1 MISGYASITKDT
13 GVVKILAVEDILTV
27 IVRTVF
33 YYIVIVIIFR
43 MMGKREIGELSLL
56 DIVVY
61 IMIAELAVV
70 TIENIN
76 IQFWFTL
83 IPMIILLLIQRLTAF
98 ISLKSPLFRSY
109 FEGKPSI
116 IIADGKID
124 EHEMKKNRYNF
135 TDLMQQLRENGTEN
149 INDVEFAILEPSG
162 KLSVIEKTVED
173 RAIYP
178 MSGLVLPLI
187 IDGNVQED
195 ALKNINKDVRWL
207 ADKLKDKGFEDFK
220 EISFCS
226 INRNNDWYI
235 DKKNEI
241 R

>member
-1 MISGYASITKDT
+1 
-13 GVVKILAVEDILTV
+13 
-27 IVRTVF
+27 
-33 YYIVIVIIFR
+33 

-70 TIENIN
+70 TIEDLEIEY
-76 IQFWFTL
+76 WFTL
-83 IPMIILLLIQRLTAF
+83 IPMAILLIIQRLTAF
-98 ISLKSPLFRSY
+98 ISLKSPLFRTY

-116 IIADGKID
+116 IITNGKID

-135 TDLMQQLRENGTEN
+135 TDLLQQLRENGTES

-162 KLSVIEKTVED
+162 KLSVIEKKDDDKSV
-173 RAIYP
+173 YP

-187 IDGNVQED
+187 VDGKIQQD
-195 ALKNINKDVRWL
+195 ALKNIQRDEKWL
-207 ADKLKDKGFEDFK
+207 RKILKEKGFPDFN

-226 INRNNDWYI
+226 IDRNNEWYI
-235 DKKNEI
+235 DKKNEKK
-241 R
+241 

>member
-1 MISGYASITKDT
+1 MAG
-13 GVVKILAVEDILTV
+13 EDILTI
-27 IVRTVF
+27 IVRTIF
-33 YYIVIVIIFR
+33 YYTVIVIIFR

-70 TIENIN
+70 TIEDLEIEY
-76 IQFWFTL
+76 WFTL
-83 IPMIILLLIQRLTAF
+83 IPMAILLIIQRLTAF
-98 ISLKSPLFRSY
+98 ISLKSPLFRTY

-116 IIADGKID
+116 IITNGKID

-135 TDLMQQLRENGTEN
+135 TDLLQQLRENGTES

-162 KLSVIEKTVED
+162 KLSVIEKKDDDKSV
-173 RAIYP
+173 YP

-187 IDGNVQED
+187 VDGKIQQD
-195 ALKNINKDVRWL
+195 ALKNIQRDEKWL
-207 ADKLKDKGFEDFK
+207 RKILKEKGFPDFN

-226 INRNNDWYI
+226 IDRNNEWYI
-235 DKKNEI
+235 DKKNEKK
-241 R
+241 

>member
-1 MISGYASITKDT
+1 MT
-13 GVVKILAVEDILTV
+13 VLAGEDILTI
-27 IVRTVF
+27 IVRTIF
-33 YYIVIVIIFR
+33 YYTVIVIIFR

-70 TIENIN
+70 TIEDLEIEY
-76 IQFWFTL
+76 WFTL
-83 IPMIILLLIQRLTAF
+83 IPMAILLIIQRLTAF
-98 ISLKSPLFRSY
+98 ISLKSPLFRTY

-116 IIADGKID
+116 IITNGKID

-135 TDLMQQLRENGTEN
+135 TDLLQQLRENGTES

-162 KLSVIEKTVED
+162 KLSVIEKKDDDKSV
-173 RAIYP
+173 YP

-187 IDGNVQED
+187 VDGKIQQD
-195 ALKNINKDVRWL
+195 ALKNIQRDEKWL
-207 ADKLKDKGFEDFK
+207 RKILKEKGFPDFN

-226 INRNNDWYI
+226 IDRNNEWYI
-235 DKKNEI
+235 DKKNEKK
-241 R
+241 